1 MKTIKLETLT
11 LSNFKG
17 IEAKTII
24 FSERETVISGDNGTG
39 KTTIFDAFTWLLFG
53 KDSLGRSD
61 TNFSIKTLEL
71 DGKPLHRLEHSVTGM
86 LDVDGKPL
94 KLQRTLREK
103 WVKPRGSAE
112 EVMQGHETS
121 FYVNGVKLGTKKE
134 YDTLISELI
143 TEEVFR
149 MITNPFHFTSMSA
162 EAQKEMLLNM
172 SGGVSDSEIAE
183 GNQDYAALLDKLS
196 GRTLAQYNREIASRK
211 KACKD
216 ALAVLPAQI
225 ETAEKV
231 RPQAEDWADIEKQI
245 KKKKKEIES
254 IDAQLSDKSARAE
267 AEVQRKVNLQK
278 AIGVK
283 RMALAKRENDIR
295 LNAGAEANDAQQQL
309 MRLDSEMSEATS
321 ILKKAQ
327 NSLNDTIKE
336 ISNTEALLKELR
348 SEYRSISAE
357 VIIYPE
363 DAFVCPTCYRPLEV
377 DDIEAK
383 RREIEAN
390 FNKSKAERLKA
401 NQTTGRGLAENLSS
415 LKAKKEIYEAEIDA
429 ADKNIDDLKSKIE
442 QLKEYI
448 SHRAA
453 PDTKKMVA
461 EDAECI
467 SLHNEIEDMENQL
480 AVEVAPTDA
489 DMLGLKDKKQVLLS
503 ELEQLY
509 GRLSVRDTIARID
522 MEIEELDDKIK
533 ANNQALADAERDES
547 IAQDFQKDKDRKLL
561 DKINGMFDYVTFSF
575 INEQINGGEKITCEC
590 LVDGVPYADVN
601 SAGKI
606 NAGLDIINS
615 ICRTQ
620 GVSAPI
626 FIDNAEGINQP
637 IASLSQRVML
647 EVNDNKELK
656 VTLK

>member
-61 TNFSIKTLEL
+61 TNFSIKTLGL

-112 EVMQGHETS
+112 EIMQGHETN
-121 FYVNGVKLGTKKE
+121 FYVNGVKLGTKRE

-172 SGGVSDSEIAE
+172 SGGVSDNEIAE
-183 GNQDYAALLDKLS
+183 GNQDYAVFLDKLS
-196 GRTLAQYNREIASRK
+196 GRTLEQYNREIASRK

-225 ETAEKV
+225 ETAKKV

-309 MRLDSEMSEATS
+309 MRLDSALSEWTS
-321 ILKKAQ
+321 ILRKTQ
-327 NSLNDTIKE
+327 YSLNDTIKE

-357 VIIYPE
+357 VITYPE

-383 RREIEAN
+383 RQELEMN

-415 LKAKKEIYEAEIDA
+415 LKAKKERYEAEIA
-429 ADKNIDDLKSKIE
+429 TIDRSIEELSGKIE
-442 QLKEYI
+442 ELKKYI
-448 SHRAA
+448 SQRTV

-480 AVEVAPTDA
+480 AVEAAPADA

-509 GRLSVRDTIARID
+509 GRLSVKGTIARID
-522 MEIEELDDKIK
+522 REIAELDEKIK

-547 IAQDFQKDKDRKLL
+547 IAQSFQKDKDRKLL
-561 DKINGMFDYVTFSF
+561 DKVNSMFDYVTFSF

-606 NAGLDIINS
+606 NAGLDIINA

-647 EVNDNKELK
+647 EVSDNKELK
-656 VTLK
+656 VTHK